1 MKYGIYVVYF
11 EGNYCLNKRL
21 VGGVHVMSIRGTS
34 HGVAWIR
41 KSVEWSLWNFFKD
54 PEYHVLVDEKVMV
67 SDINVAIGCDSAGEI
82 DSNIY
87 PSDTDPV
94 I

>member
-1 MKYGIYVVYF
+1 MDKKICGMIFV
-11 EGNYCLNKRL
+11 
-21 VGGVHVMSIRGTS
+21 I
-34 HGVAWIR
+34 
-41 KSVEWSLWNFFKD
+41 FFKD
-54 PEYHVLVDEKVMV
+54 PEYHVLIDEKVMV